1 MSISLWGGTWRGRV
15 AAGDT
20 HTRSRQVISPSGG
33 IMRAKFPSQKNGRL
47 VHCEGL
53 LELDAAYLLEVNQAV
68 VRYGEQPEPFHYPD
82 GNRTRRYTPD
92 FEVTLDSGEVIWVEI
107 KPVRSLAKPEVRR
120 TLDCVKAHLQR
131 SGKAFVILTDDILR
145 QEPRRSNARLICHRA
160 DRNGASVPKLNS
172 ALSRE
177 ATPLPGPLGAVTA
190 ALTLWGLNPYSL
202 MLAGALRIDLTKPIS
217 PSSEVSLVPENAH
230 AWFRLTEEHGF

>member
-1 MSISLWGGTWRGRV
+1 MSISLWGGTWRGR
-15 AAGDT
+15 ASAGDT

-53 LELDAAYLLEVNQAV
+53 LELDAAYLLEVSQAV
-68 VRYGEQPEPFHYPD
+68 ARYGEQPEPFYYPD

-92 FEVTLDSGEVIWVEI
+92 FEVTLTSGEIIWVEV
-107 KPVRSLAKPEVRR
+107 KPVRSLAKAEVCR
-120 TLDCVKAHLQR
+120 TLDCVAAHLQR
-131 SGKAFVILTDDILR
+131 SGKPFAILTDEVLR
-145 QEPRRSNARLICHRA
+145 QEPRRTNARLICHRA
-160 DRNGASVPKLNS
+160 DRNGASVLKLRS
-172 ALSRE
+172 ALSRG
-177 ATPLPGPLGAVTA
+177 ATPLPGPLRTVAPALA
-190 ALTLWGLNPYSL
+190 ANGLNPYSL
-202 MLAGALRIDLTKPIS
+202 MLAGALRVDLTQPIS